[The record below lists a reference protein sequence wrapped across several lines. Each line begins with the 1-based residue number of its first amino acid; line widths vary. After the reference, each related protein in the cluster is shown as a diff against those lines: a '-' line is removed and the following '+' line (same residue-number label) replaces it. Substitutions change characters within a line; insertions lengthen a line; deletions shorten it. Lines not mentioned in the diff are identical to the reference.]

1 VWDAPTRLVHW
12 LFVFC
17 VAFSWW
23 TVENDRMDW
32 HYWSGLTL
40 LGLLVFRIYWG
51 FAGPETARFAQFVK
65 GPGAVLGY
73 VPKLLKPNYR
83 AAFGHNPLGA
93 LSVVAIL
100 GALITQ
106 VTLGLFALLATLVW
120 PKIIAG
126 LDERYAK
133 IKSEIDAAEKARHEA
148 ESAQKKFEDKLRQ
161 AQEEATRTIAD
172 AQAMAR
178 KVAEDLRAKND
189 AELTEMKTRAL
200 ADIQSAREAA
210 VKELNDHAVSLAATM
225 ASKILRR
232 EVSAADQSRLV
243 TESLAELSRARN

>member
-1 VWDAPTRLVHW
+1 MPSDQPQAQPAPPPPPARQKVWDAPTRLVHW

-73 VPKLLKPNYR
+73 LPKLLKPNYR

-106 VTLGLFALLATLVW
+106 VSLGLFASDTDGLESGPLSRYVSYEVSKDAGDLHEDFFNVLLVLIGLHIAAIVFYLVIKRTNLIG
-120 PKIIAG
+120 PMFTGKRSAANAEGPAAGIAPVPLWRFAIG
-126 LDERYAK
+126 
-133 IKSEIDAAEKARHEA
+133 
-148 ESAQKKFEDKLRQ
+148 
-161 AQEEATRTIAD
+161 
-172 AQAMAR
+172 
-178 KVAEDLRAKND
+178 V
-189 AELTEMKTRAL
+189 AL
-200 ADIQSAREAA
+200 ALAA
-210 VKELNDHAVSLAATM
+210 VW
-225 ASKILRR
+225 
-232 EVSAADQSRLV
+232 LV
-243 TESLAELSRARN
+243 VR